1 MEHLFDPHMTKKE
14 VNAMSALALAH
25 IGDGVFELLV
35 RTRLCLLGGTTN
47 SRLHRQTVCLVQ
59 AAAQAEFAEKL
70 LPLLREEEQDF
81 YRRGRNAHAHGVPKS
96 VTPVQYAKATGLEA
110 LFGALYL
117 LGQKERLQELFAALW
132 EEENAL

>member
-1 MEHLFDPHMTKKE
+1 MEKLFDPSMTKKE
-14 VNAMSALALAH
+14 INAMSALALAH

-47 SRLHRQTVCLVQ
+47 SRLHRQTVALVR
-59 AAAQAEFAEKL
+59 AAKQAEFAEKL
-70 LPLLREEEQDF
+70 LPLLSEEEQSF

-117 LGQKERLQELFAALW
+117 MGQKERLQELFAALW